1 MFGAKRK
8 KLKPEEDR
16 RRCNYVT
23 IQGRC
28 NQGKVTL
35 SKDGVR
41 FPSPYCRYHCCK
53 KVDGAACQDMR
64 INAKGF
70 CQRHIQ
76 CQGQVNGTRCANAV
90 RGYDPKEFKFCAQ
103 YHNCLA
109 LDCKNERFYSGE
121 SDLKFC
127 ADHRCTSPGCDR
139 PKHTGP
145 FCASHTCEAPNCLA
159 FAVGG
164 GGPGEPTRY
173 CDRHRVCQHDQC
185 ERFTHARE
193 NGGLS
198 NFCGAHY
205 CAWDGCEQAREDA
218 GEGEHCKAHSCIEV
232 ACVKGRTSAEGF
244 FCKNHECDTK
254 ECRFRR
260 WRGEYCPEHQCGKP
274 GCAEEGTTDHY
285 CSKHG
290 TCSMVGCDRFRF
302 ADGSNPSTPPTLTHD
317 IHWQQSSGAN
327 RLEPVKVDA
336 EQSIPNLDSLLRAPS
351 LMSRRYYI
359 ETSPSGRPQFV
370 TLKRSR
376 SHHHHHHHRPIEH
389 DDCFVSRED
398 WKALVER
405 ERCLRDA
412 NDVLTRDNYTLKCTL
427 QATDGEL
434 RRYQAW
440 VPQLQDRIQ
449 CLAADNAALKRSL
462 DSAGGHSE
470 KHYREIERLKQR
482 LLKADREIGG
492 LNDRLK
498 DMLRRAGH
506 GVQDRIDDLT
516 GIIHDWKRKFEV
528 VDEHNIRLRRDLDN
542 RNSVISEQF
551 ERIDAYERIMRRH
564 GLVPR

>member
-16 RRCNYVT
+16 RCCNYVT

-302 ADGSNPSTPPTLTHD
+302 ADGSNV
-317 IHWQQSSGAN
+317 
-327 RLEPVKVDA
+327 R
-336 EQSIPNLDSLLRAPS
+336 
-351 LMSRRYYI
+351 
-359 ETSPSGRPQFV
+359 
-370 TLKRSR
+370 
-376 SHHHHHHHRPIEH
+376 
-389 DDCFVSRED
+389 D
-398 WKALVER
+398 WCEER
-405 ERCLRDA
+405 EFCPSNSHFLSLA
-412 NDVLTRDNYTLKCTL
+412 L
-427 QATDGEL
+427 QH
-434 RRYQAW
+434 
-440 VPQLQDRIQ
+440 PQVIGLPG
-449 CLAADNAALKRSL
+449 S
-462 DSAGGHSE
+462 
-470 KHYREIERLKQR
+470 
-482 LLKADREIGG
+482 KAC
-492 LNDRLK
+492 
-498 DMLRRAGH
+498 
-506 GVQDRIDDLT
+506 
-516 GIIHDWKRKFEV
+516 
-528 VDEHNIRLRRDLDN
+528 
-542 RNSVISEQF
+542 
-551 ERIDAYERIMRRH
+551 
-564 GLVPR
+564 

>member
-1 MFGAKRK
+1 MPAHA
-8 KLKPEEDR
+8 
-16 RRCNYVT
+16 V
-23 IQGRC
+23 
-28 NQGKVTL
+28 
-35 SKDGVR
+35 
-41 FPSPYCRYHCCK
+41 PYH
-53 KVDGAACQDMR
+53 A
-64 INAKGF
+64 
-70 CQRHIQ
+70 
-76 CQGQVNGTRCANAV
+76 
-90 RGYDPKEFKFCAQ
+90 P
-103 YHNCLA
+103 LA
-109 LDCKNERFYSGE
+109 G
-121 SDLKFC
+121 
-127 ADHRCTSPGCDR
+127 
-139 PKHTGP
+139 HT
-145 FCASHTCEAPNCLA
+145 
-159 FAVGG
+159 
-164 GGPGEPTRY
+164 
-173 CDRHRVCQHDQC
+173 D
-185 ERFTHARE
+185 
-193 NGGLS
+193 
-198 NFCGAHY
+198 
-205 CAWDGCEQAREDA
+205 
-218 GEGEHCKAHSCIEV
+218 AHSFC
-232 ACVKGRTSAEGF
+232 SATRP
-244 FCKNHECDTK
+244 DS
-254 ECRFRR
+254 RS
-260 WRGEYCPEHQCGKP
+260 P
-274 GCAEEGTTDHY
+274 ALI
-285 CSKHG
+285 
-290 TCSMVGCDRFRF
+290 TCSGLYRLVDLTPCWVL
-302 ADGSNPSTPPTLTHD
+302 PSTPPILTHD

-327 RLEPVKVDA
+327 RLDPVKVDA
-336 EQSIPNLDSLLRAPS
+336 EQSIPNLESLLCAPS

-389 DDCFVSRED
+389 DNCFVSRED

-412 NDVLTRDNYTLKCTL
+412 NDVLTHDNYTLKCTL

-542 RNSVISEQF
+542 RNSVISEQC

>member
-1 MFGAKRK
+1 
-8 KLKPEEDR
+8 
-16 RRCNYVT
+16 
-23 IQGRC
+23 
-28 NQGKVTL
+28 
-35 SKDGVR
+35 
-41 FPSPYCRYHCCK
+41 
-53 KVDGAACQDMR
+53 
-64 INAKGF
+64 
-70 CQRHIQ
+70 
-76 CQGQVNGTRCANAV
+76 
-90 RGYDPKEFKFCAQ
+90 
-103 YHNCLA
+103 
-109 LDCKNERFYSGE
+109 
-121 SDLKFC
+121 
-127 ADHRCTSPGCDR
+127 
-139 PKHTGP
+139 
-145 FCASHTCEAPNCLA
+145 
-159 FAVGG
+159 
-164 GGPGEPTRY
+164 
-173 CDRHRVCQHDQC
+173 
-185 ERFTHARE
+185 
-193 NGGLS
+193 
-198 NFCGAHY
+198 
-205 CAWDGCEQAREDA
+205 
-218 GEGEHCKAHSCIEV
+218 
-232 ACVKGRTSAEGF
+232 
-244 FCKNHECDTK
+244 
-254 ECRFRR
+254 
-260 WRGEYCPEHQCGKP
+260 
-274 GCAEEGTTDHY
+274 
-285 CSKHG
+285 
-290 TCSMVGCDRFRF
+290 
-302 ADGSNPSTPPTLTHD
+302 
-317 IHWQQSSGAN
+317 
-327 RLEPVKVDA
+327 
-336 EQSIPNLDSLLRAPS
+336 
-351 LMSRRYYI
+351 MSRRYYI

-551 ERIDAYERIMRRH
+551 ERIEAYERIMRRH
-564 GLVPR
+564 VLVPR

>member
-254 ECRFRR
+254 ACRFRR

-302 ADGSNPSTPPTLTHD
+302 ADGSNVRDWCEERDRPPRQQGMLIHCRMQTSSRNAEYRTVRLGRLTTRSFAETTSA
-317 IHWQQSSGAN
+317 SSEA
-327 RLEPVKVDA
+327 A
-336 EQSIPNLDSLLRAPS
+336 EGSAHIAGRSAAC
-351 LMSRRYYI
+351 
-359 ETSPSGRPQFV
+359 TSAAS
-370 TLKRSR
+370 
-376 SHHHHHHHRPIEH
+376 SH
-389 DDCFVSRED
+389 
-398 WKALVER
+398 A
-405 ERCLRDA
+405 
-412 NDVLTRDNYTLKCTL
+412 
-427 QATDGEL
+427 
-434 RRYQAW
+434 
-440 VPQLQDRIQ
+440 RI
-449 CLAADNAALKRSL
+449 LAATCHCHRS
-462 DSAGGHSE
+462 
-470 KHYREIERLKQR
+470 
-482 LLKADREIGG
+482 
-492 LNDRLK
+492 
-498 DMLRRAGH
+498 
-506 GVQDRIDDLT
+506 
-516 GIIHDWKRKFEV
+516 
-528 VDEHNIRLRRDLDN
+528 
-542 RNSVISEQF
+542 
-551 ERIDAYERIMRRH
+551 
-564 GLVPR
+564 